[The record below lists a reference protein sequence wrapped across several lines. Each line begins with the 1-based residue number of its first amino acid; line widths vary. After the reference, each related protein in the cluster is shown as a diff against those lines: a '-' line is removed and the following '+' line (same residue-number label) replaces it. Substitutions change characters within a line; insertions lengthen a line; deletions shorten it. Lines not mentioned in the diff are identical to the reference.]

1 MRLPCPSFFKIPVS
15 RPVLET
21 SFDRVHMAKVIIE
34 LEEQDFM
41 EVLST
46 LTEIRDTLARVETTL
61 AVNHSVTDKE
71 PETEKRIRS
80 KRNG

>member
-1 MRLPCPSFFKIPVS
+1 
-15 RPVLET
+15 
-21 SFDRVHMAKVIIE
+21 MAKVIIE

-71 PETEKRIRS
+71 PKP
-80 KRNG
+80 KKG